1 MNPSTTVRAAEAVQ
15 KSIAGVAP
23 GAVQGR
29 ASGPAPPAGTS
40 AYDRQ
45 PPFSP
50 EAEASVLGGMLI
62 DGDAVAR
69 AVQAVDDSM
78 FYREAHRR
86 LFRAMVRL
94 FEQGGVVDVITV
106 SEELKKAGDLEQAG
120 GLEYLATLLEAV
132 PTAAN
137 LGYHARIVREK
148 ALLRRLIDAAHAIER
163 DVREPGER
171 TVEEVLDQAE
181 QRVFRVSESRDRDGF
196 VWIKE
201 VLYPVFEHI
210 ERLQESATDIPGL
223 ETGFRDLDRMT
234 TGLHPGDLA
243 IVAARP
249 AMGKTSWVLNVAQS
263 VAIEHEV
270 PVALFSLEMSKEQLV
285 QRFLCAE
292 GRVDAQRLRRGKLAY
307 DEYQRLARAAGL
319 LNTARIWIDD
329 SATANVLE
337 MKAKAR
343 RLKAEEEVGLV
354 VVDYIQLM
362 TGARRTENRVQ
373 EVGEISRGLKS
384 LARELE
390 VPVVALSQLSRA
402 PEQRPDRRPQL
413 SDLRESGS
421 IEQDADLVM
430 FLYRQEYYHGPT
442 DKDGNSLEG
451 KAELIVAKQRNGP
464 TGTVDLFFN
473 KAYTRFDSVAKGPE
487 PDEHVG

>member
-1 MNPSTTVRAAEAVQ
+1 MNGVPASPAVEPL
-15 KSIAGVAP
+15 GV
-23 GAVQGR
+23 GAV
-29 ASGPAPPAGTS
+29 AGADVGATH
-40 AYDRQ
+40 DRQ

-62 DGDAVAR
+62 DGDAVAK
-69 AVQAVDDSM
+69 AIEVLDDSM

-86 LFRAMVRL
+86 LFRAMGRL
-94 FEQGGVVDVITV
+94 FERGGVVDVITV
-106 SEELKKAGDLEQAG
+106 SEELKKTRDLEGAG
-120 GLEYLATLLEAV
+120 GYEYLSSLLDAV

-137 LGYHARIVREK
+137 LEYHARIVREK
-148 ALLRRLIDAAHAIER
+148 AILRRLVEASHAIVR
-163 DVREPGER
+163 DVHEPGER
-171 TVEEVLDQAE
+171 TVEEILDQAE
-181 QRVFRVSESRDRDGF
+181 QRVFRVSESRDKEGF

-201 VLYPVFEHI
+201 VLYPVFEQI
-210 ERLQESATDIPGL
+210 ERLQDSGTDIPGL
-223 ETGFRDLDRMT
+223 PTGFRDLDVMT
-234 TGLHPGDLA
+234 TGLQPGDLT

-270 PVALFSLEMSKEQLV
+270 PVAIFSLEMSKEQLV

-292 GRVDAQRLRRGKLAY
+292 GRVDAQRLRRGKLAH

-319 LNTARIWIDD
+319 LNTAPIWIDD
-329 SATANVLE
+329 AATANVLE
-337 MKAKAR
+337 TKAKAR
-343 RLKAEEEVGLV
+343 RLKAEANVGLI

-362 TGARRTENRVQ
+362 AGAKRTDSRVQ
-373 EVGEISRGLKS
+373 EVSEISRGLKAM
-384 LARELE
+384 ARELE
-390 VPVVALSQLSRA
+390 VPVIALSQLSRA

-430 FLYRQEYYHGPT
+430 FLYRPEYYHGPT

-451 KAELIVAKQRNGP
+451 KTELMVAKQRNGP
-464 TGTVDLFFN
+464 TGNVDLFFH
-473 KAYTRFDSVAKGPE
+473 KAYTRFDSVARGPE
-487 PDEHVG
+487 PPPDAV